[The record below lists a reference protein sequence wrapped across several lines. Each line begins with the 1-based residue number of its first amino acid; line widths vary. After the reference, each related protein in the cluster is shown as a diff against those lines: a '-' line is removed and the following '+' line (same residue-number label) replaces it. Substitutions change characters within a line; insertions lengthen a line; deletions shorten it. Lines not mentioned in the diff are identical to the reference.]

1 MLTIL
6 PIGYILNIGGQ
17 AILNRSSQRKGRKR
31 KIMRKNYSNGAR
43 TVIEGYSSDEYVAL
57 KDVQIDKKNKLFV
70 KGIFSHIS
78 KYGDSYALVVEEEK
92 DLHVFNINIP
102 AWLGKNLKTDLENF
116 MADYEKPNEAL
127 EYYFKGYYIS
137 EIVPIETRN
146 GKSFDIVFDN

>member
-1 MLTIL
+1 
-6 PIGYILNIGGQ
+6 
-17 AILNRSSQRKGRKR
+17 
-31 KIMRKNYSNGAR
+31 MRKNYSKGVK

-57 KDVQIDKKNKLFV
+57 KDVNIDKNNKIFV
-70 KGIFSHIS
+70 KGIFSHTS

-102 AWLGKNLKTDLENF
+102 AWLGKNLKSDLEDF
-116 MADYEKPNEAL
+116 MAGYEKPDDAL
-127 EYYFKGYYIS
+127 ADYFKGYYIS

>member
-1 MLTIL
+1 MV
-6 PIGYILNIGGQ
+6 YIEYRRT
-17 AILNRSSQRKGRKR
+17 AILNRSSQRTGKKD

-57 KDVQIDKKNKLFV
+57 KDVTIDKSNKLFV
-70 KGIFSHIS
+70 KGIFSHKS
-78 KYGDSYALVVEEEK
+78 KYGESYALVVEEEK

-102 AWLGKNLKTDLENF
+102 SWLGKNLKSDLEEF
-116 MADYEKPNEAL
+116 LAGYEKPDDAL
-127 EYYFKGYYIS
+127 ADYFKGYYIS

>member
-17 AILNRSSQRKGRKR
+17 AKLNRSPQRIGEKD
-31 KIMRKNYSNGAR
+31 KIMRKNYSNGVK

-57 KDVQIDKKNKLFV
+57 KDVKIDKKNKLFV
-70 KGIFSHIS
+70 KGIFSHTS
-78 KYGDSYALVVEEEK
+78 KYGDSYALVIEEEK

-102 AWLGKNLKTDLENF
+102 AWLGKNLKSDLENF
-116 MADYEKPNEAL
+116 IADYEKPDEAL
-127 EYYFKGYYIS
+127 EDYFKGYYIA

-146 GKSFDIVFDN
+146 GNSFDIIFDN

>member
-1 MLTIL
+1 MLTIA

-17 AILNRSSQRKGRKR
+17 AILNRGSQRIGKKD
-31 KIMRKNYSNGAR
+31 KVMRKNYSNGAR

-57 KDVQIDKKNKLFV
+57 KDVTIDKSNKLFV
-70 KGIFSHIS
+70 KGIFSHKS
-78 KYGDSYALVVEEEK
+78 KYGKSYALVVEEEK
-92 DLHVFNINIP
+92 DLHVFNLNIP
-102 AWLGKNLKTDLENF
+102 AWLGQNLESDLENF

>member
-1 MLTIL
+1 
-6 PIGYILNIGGQ
+6 
-17 AILNRSSQRKGRKR
+17 
-31 KIMRKNYSNGAR
+31 MRKNYSKGTK

-57 KDVQIDKKNKLFV
+57 KDVQIDKANKLFV
-70 KGIFSHIS
+70 KGIFSHTS

-92 DLHVFNINIP
+92 NLHVFNLNIP
-102 AWLGKNLKTDLENF
+102 AWLGKNLKSDLENF
-116 MADYEKPNEAL
+116 MADYEKPDEAL

>member
-1 MLTIL
+1 MLTIA

-17 AILNRSSQRKGRKR
+17 AILNRGSQRIGKKD
-31 KIMRKNYSNGAR
+31 KVMRKNYSNGAR

-70 KGIFSHIS
+70 KGIFSHTS

-116 MADYEKPNEAL
+116 MAGYEKPDEAL